1 MNPHQK
7 SSQAVSSLH
16 SSRSRGEYVD
26 VDAVLDGEA
35 GEEVRASLS
44 TVFSASDRFGSVGCG
59 GSDDWSPTGSMR
71 RFEENPMAALR
82 AKRTSTADSAASAQ
96 LFRTAPPRVERLS
109 VGDDDEDRARRNTAF
124 AAMPL
129 SQARKSDILGRAQR
143 TSTSTSHAAD
153 RP

>member
-1 MNPHQK
+1 
-7 SSQAVSSLH
+7 
-16 SSRSRGEYVD
+16 
-26 VDAVLDGEA
+26 
-35 GEEVRASLS
+35 
-44 TVFSASDRFGSVGCG
+44 
-59 GSDDWSPTGSMR
+59 
-71 RFEENPMAALR
+71 MAALR

-96 LFRTAPPRVERLS
+96 LSRRAPPRVDRLS

>member
-1 MNPHQK
+1 
-7 SSQAVSSLH
+7 
-16 SSRSRGEYVD
+16 
-26 VDAVLDGEA
+26 
-35 GEEVRASLS
+35 
-44 TVFSASDRFGSVGCG
+44 
-59 GSDDWSPTGSMR
+59 
-71 RFEENPMAALR
+71 MAALR

-96 LFRTAPPRVERLS
+96 LEVRPAPPRVERLS

>member
-1 MNPHQK
+1 
-7 SSQAVSSLH
+7 
-16 SSRSRGEYVD
+16 
-26 VDAVLDGEA
+26 
-35 GEEVRASLS
+35 
-44 TVFSASDRFGSVGCG
+44 
-59 GSDDWSPTGSMR
+59 
-71 RFEENPMAALR
+71 MAALR

>member
-1 MNPHQK
+1 MNVRP
-7 SSQAVSSLH
+7 
-16 SSRSRGEYVD
+16 
-26 VDAVLDGEA
+26 DAFPPK
-35 GEEVRASLS
+35 
-44 TVFSASDRFGSVGCG
+44 FSNYCG
-59 GSDDWSPTGSMR
+59 GRRRAARAAACVACVAVRRARGRGGGS
-71 RFEENPMAALR
+71 ACDALR
-82 AKRTSTADSAASAQ
+82 PLA
-96 LFRTAPPRVERLS
+96 PRVERLS